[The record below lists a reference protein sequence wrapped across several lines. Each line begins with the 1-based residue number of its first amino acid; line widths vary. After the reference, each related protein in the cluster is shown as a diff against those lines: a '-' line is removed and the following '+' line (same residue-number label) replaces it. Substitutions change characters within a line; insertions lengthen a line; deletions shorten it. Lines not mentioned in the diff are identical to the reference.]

1 MAAANLDEKT
11 ARAAAGGPADVEALA
26 RALLALRSG
35 EEAERFL
42 RDLTT
47 PGELQALAER
57 WRVARML
64 DAGDKSYREISAE
77 TGVST
82 TTVTRVARFLG
93 QERFQGYRLVLD
105 RLKEARE

>member
-1 MAAANLDEKT
+1 MTALDPDDT
-11 ARAAAGGPADVEALA
+11 AAGGPADIAALA
-26 RALLALRSG
+26 RALLLLRS
-35 EEAERFL
+35 EDEAGRFL

-64 DAGDKSYREISAE
+64 DEGGKSYRDISAE

-93 QERFQGYRLVLD
+93 QENYKGYRLLLD
-105 RLKEARE
+105 RLKEDRQ

>member
-1 MAAANLDEKT
+1 MTVADNT
-11 ARAAAGGPADVEALA
+11 ARAGGAGDIDALCQ
-26 RALLALRSG
+26 ALLTLKTG
-35 EEAERFL
+35 EEMRRFL

-64 DAGDKSYREISAE
+64 DEGGKSYRDISAE

-82 TTVTRVARFLG
+82 TTVTRVARFLS
-93 QERFQGYRLVLD
+93 QEDHQGYRLVLD
-105 RLKEARE
+105 RTRGNKP

>member
-11 ARAAAGGPADVEALA
+11 ARGAAGGPADVEALA
-26 RALLALRSG
+26 RALLALETA

-64 DAGDKSYREISAE
+64 NAGDKSYREISAE
-77 TGVST
+77 AGVST
-82 TTVTRVARFLG
+82 TTVTRVARFLA
-93 QERFQGYRLVLD
+93 QEQHQGYRLVLD

>member
-1 MAAANLDEKT
+1 MAAADLETGDAKGE
-11 ARAAAGGPADVEALA
+11 AGGPADVAALA
-26 RALLALRSG
+26 RALLALQTSD
-35 EEAERFL
+35 EAERFL

-47 PGELQALAER
+47 PGELVALAER

-64 DAGDKSYREISAE
+64 DAGGKSYRDISAE

-82 TTVTRVARFLG
+82 TTVTRVARFLA
-93 QERFQGYRLVLD
+93 QENFKGYRLVLD